1 MFKLTISVPIPQ
13 PTGCVSGCSEG
24 HVVHWDMRSG
34 NCVHDLGEYSVGV
47 VKLES
52 TRETTVGLFA
62 ENTVIVWDN
71 FSGETLY
78 TLAMVRNSLLRLRG
92 YYGDDLGVGLG

>member
-1 MFKLTISVPIPQ
+1 M
-13 PTGCVSGCSEG
+13 
-24 HVVHWDMRSG
+24 VHWDMQSG

-47 VKLES
+47 VKLEA
-52 TRETTVGLFA
+52 TRESIVGLLA

-78 TLAMVRNSLLRLRG
+78 TLAMVRS
-92 YYGDDLGVGLG
+92 